1 MRSSFSELSKAG
13 GATTAF
19 SKSSRLTGNCSSF
32 AAFTSKM
39 SCQGLIKP
47 NNYVF
52 VGNLDISF
60 SFKCFFSERLLFALC
75 QKMQTLSNEQKCIQ
89 ASVV

>member
-1 MRSSFSELSKAG
+1 MRSSFSELSKAV

-19 SKSSRLTGNCSSF
+19 SKSSRLTGNCST
-32 AAFTSKM
+32 AFTSKM
-39 SCQGLIKP
+39 SCRGLIKP

-60 SFKCFFSERLLFALC
+60 SFKCCFSEILLFALC
-75 QKMQTLSNEQKCIQ
+75 QKMQTLSNKQKCIQ

>member
-1 MRSSFSELSKAG
+1 MRSSFSELSKAV

-39 SCQGLIKP
+39 SCRGLIKP

-60 SFKCFFSERLLFALC
+60 SFKCCFSEILLFALC
-75 QKMQTLSNEQKCIQ
+75 QKMQTLSNKQKCIQ